1 MFFFRGRS
9 MASGL
14 SAASSYLISFTATKS
29 FQSLKDLLGL
39 RGLFMFYSV
48 ITFIGFFFLY
58 FIMPETEGRP
68 LEDIEKDY
76 EKNNSKSTKEV
87 KSDNVV

>member
-1 MFFFRGRS
+1 

-14 SAASSYLISFTATKS
+14 SASASYIISFASTKS
-29 FQSLKDLLGL
+29 FQSLQEFLGL
-39 RGLFMFYSV
+39 PGVFLFYS
-48 ITFIGFFFLY
+48 IMAFLGFFFLY
-58 FIMPETEGRP
+58 FFMPETEGRP

-76 EKNNSKSTKEV
+76 QKKSSKIKEV